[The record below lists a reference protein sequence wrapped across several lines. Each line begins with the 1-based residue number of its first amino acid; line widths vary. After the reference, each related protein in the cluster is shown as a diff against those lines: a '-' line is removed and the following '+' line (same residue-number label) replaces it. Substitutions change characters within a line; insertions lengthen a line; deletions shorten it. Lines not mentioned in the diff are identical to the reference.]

1 MKVQAAALLLGLATC
16 FSASAA
22 EPVPAPPPGDEAR
35 WKAAEALTQEQIL
48 ASTDRAAL
56 SKLAELY
63 NGRDFE
69 RFSATLQ
76 RLVGLTPDSGELKL
90 QLASLYAS
98 RDMKSQSYD
107 TLMRMQLQGFGF
119 DLNPDPRFEKVHGT
133 QVWKYIVENL
143 LANAKPFGD
152 GKVDFKLPKGDRLLE
167 SLDYDSK
174 RQKFVV
180 GSARDGAVYLADK
193 SGRLEDLVAPDA
205 KSGLWSILDLRVDM
219 EHDALWVLS
228 NGLAVFKGYDAGM
241 VGKAYLMHYQLS
253 TGKFV
258 AKYAAPEEVG
268 GHVLTAIA
276 LGKGGRVYVADG
288 LRREIFKLDGDALKL
303 LTGNPKL
310 SSIKALTVSGDGNT
324 LYFADQTLGLFGI
337 DLTTSKPFALAHN
350 PERLAVGGIES
361 MFWYDGTLVIVQP
374 QMVPQRVMRLKLTA
388 DGHAIE
394 SAIPLDVANAEF
406 VWPTGGA
413 VVGNDLYF
421 VSNGQKSLYDSYG
434 VLKAA
439 DQLEA
444 PEIFKTNMRYAWGQ
458 PGISAAMADPNAKP
472 GDKSPLPLGTTK
484 IEKTPEAAKKDG
496 DKKS

>member
-1 MKVQAAALLLGLATC
+1 MKVHAAALFLGLAAC
-16 FSASAA
+16 FSAIAA

-69 RFSATLQ
+69 RFTATLQ

-98 RDMKSQSYD
+98 RDMKSQAYD
-107 TLMRMQLQGFGF
+107 TLMRLQLQGFGF
-119 DLNPDPRFEKVHGT
+119 DLSKDERFEKVHGT

-152 GKVDFKLPKGDRLLE
+152 GKVEFKLPKGDRLLE
-167 SLDYDSK
+167 ALDYDTK

-180 GSARDGAVYLADK
+180 GSARDGAIYLADK
-193 SGRLEDLVAPDA
+193 SGRLDELVAPDA
-205 KSGLWSILDLRVDM
+205 KNGLWSILDLRVDT
-219 EHDALWVLS
+219 EHDAVWVLS
-228 NGLAVFKGYDAGM
+228 NGLAIFKGYDAQM
-241 VGKAYLMHYQLS
+241 VGKAYLMRYELS

-258 AKYAAPEEVG
+258 AKYAPPEEVG

-303 LTGNPKL
+303 LAGNARL
-310 SSIKALTVSGDGNT
+310 ASIKALAVSGDGNT

-337 DLTTSKPFALAHN
+337 DLATGKPFALAHN
-350 PERLAVGGIES
+350 PERLAVGGGET
-361 MFWYDGTLVIVQP
+361 MFWYEGNLVIVQP
-374 QMVPQRVMRLKLTA
+374 QMVPQRVMRLKLSA

-394 SAIPLDVANAEF
+394 SAIPLDVAKDEF
-406 VWPTGGA
+406 VWPAGGA

-444 PEIFKTNMRYAWGQ
+444 PEMFKTNLRYAWGQ
-458 PGISAAMADPNAKP
+458 PGISAGMADPQATP
-472 GDKSPLPLGTTK
+472 GVALPPPSASNPQD
-484 IEKTPEAAKKDG
+484 KTPDLTPKKR
-496 DKKS
+496 DKKQ